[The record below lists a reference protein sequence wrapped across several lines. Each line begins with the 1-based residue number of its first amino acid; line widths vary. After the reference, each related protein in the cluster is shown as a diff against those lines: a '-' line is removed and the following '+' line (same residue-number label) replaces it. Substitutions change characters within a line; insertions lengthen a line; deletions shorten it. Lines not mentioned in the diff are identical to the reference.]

1 MELLLVRRR
10 RVIGCLCCWLGWL
23 PLPAPL
29 CWLRVVFY
37 LILTACMHQRQVYSL
52 LPFSLSLGL
61 CDQSGLEV
69 WPSLLNPHQHQTS
82 RRPAA
87 TTEWQAVWPAELLSN
102 PLLSCCRQACMQLQ
116 FARPV
121 NLLYVYRMD
130 YFKVQMLC

>member
-1 MELLLVRRR
+1 VFVLLAGLAAFAGPALLVARRLLFD
-10 RVIGCLCCWLGWL
+10 IDSMH
-23 PLPAPL
+23 APTTGL
-29 CWLRVVFY
+29 
-37 LILTACMHQRQVYSL
+37 LTAAFL
-52 LPFSLSLGL
+52 SLSLGL